1 MTEHQKSELLFNFKK
16 FGYTLIMGVDKE
28 TNKQVRTRVFGEGD
42 NEDMIL
48 QFITDLENE
57 DLDIFV

>member
-16 FGYTLIMGVDKE
+16 FGAVLIMGVDKE
-28 TNKQVRTRVFGEGD
+28 TNKEVRTHVFGEGD

>member
-1 MTEHQKSELLFNFKK
+1 MGEHQKTQLLFNFKK
-16 FGYTLIMGVDKE
+16 FGSVLIMGVDKE
-28 TNKQVRTRVFGEGD
+28 TNEQVNTKVFGEGD

>member
-1 MTEHQKSELLFNFKK
+1 MGEHQKTQLLFNFNK
-16 FGYTLIMGVDKE
+16 FGSVLIMGVDKE
-28 TNKQVRTRVFGEGD
+28 TNKEVNTKVFGEGD